1 MITQSL
7 PIPND
12 FRFLVIQVL
21 QVLSV
26 VVAAAH
32 SSASVV
38 HVGLS
43 ERIIRRKLGGVGSRL
58 AARASRKGRQTGRW
72 GRQERQ
78 RTWDDGSVLT
88 CPSPCKNKSACGT
101 APHPLS

>member
-32 SSASVV
+32 SSASIV
-38 HVGLS
+38 HGGLS
-43 ERIIRRKLGGVGSRL
+43 ERIIRRKMG
-58 AARASRKGRQTGRW
+58 GRQAGRW

-78 RTWDDGSVLT
+78 RANDDGSALT